1 MLISIFWYHCLIVA
15 YRPGYECAT
24 KDTVNQSLS
33 NDSNFIVDE
42 KCQIKMFKNDTN
54 GIVLKSVREC
64 TSGYKYSLDKQST
77 IVTEVIKD
85 RLINEHS
92 KLYLNI

>member
-1 MLISIFWYHCLIVA
+1 
-15 YRPGYECAT
+15 
-24 KDTVNQSLS
+24 
-33 NDSNFIVDE
+33 
-42 KCQIKMFKNDTN
+42 MFKNDTN

-64 TSGYKYSLDKQST
+64 TSGFKYSLDKQST
-77 IVTEVIKD
+77 IVTEVIKG